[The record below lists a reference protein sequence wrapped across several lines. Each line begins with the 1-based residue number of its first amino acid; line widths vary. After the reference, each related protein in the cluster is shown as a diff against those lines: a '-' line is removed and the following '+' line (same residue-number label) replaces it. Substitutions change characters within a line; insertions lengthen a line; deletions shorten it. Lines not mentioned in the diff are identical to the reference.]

1 MDHNLGL
8 TDEQD
13 IEQYTKRDLT
23 KHSSKTGDAPY
34 KIIRDEVV
42 GRQVTYYLLLQSV

>member
-1 MDHNLGL
+1 MHHNLGL

-13 IEQYTKRDLT
+13 IEQYTKLDLT
-23 KHSSKTGDAPY
+23 KHSPKTGGAPY

-42 GRQVTYYLLLQSV
+42 